1 MKNLNQDEL
10 SKIDKIILYDDYHT
24 TSGWDWIEKFTKIP
38 VEHVEVSRVT
48 DHKSLVDI
56 QMTAGVCRD
65 YYQNDISSFILVSSD
80 SDYWGLISSL
90 PDASFLVMYEYSKC
104 GQAIKEALSEHNIYS
119 CSIDDFCTA
128 NTEELKK
135 AVLFSEFEK
144 YIPEILNHNGKELAR
159 QIYTDAKISASEK
172 EVELFYNKYIKTL
185 RLKVDMDGNFS
196 IEINK

>member
-1 MKNLNQDEL
+1 
-10 SKIDKIILYDDYHT
+10 
-24 TSGWDWIEKFTKIP
+24 
-38 VEHVEVSRVT
+38 
-48 DHKSLVDI
+48 
-56 QMTAGVCRD
+56 MTAGVCRD

-172 EVELFYNKYIKTL
+172 EIELFYNKYIKTL